1 MQLNFSLKRAWDDFF
16 ANPKYKWQLLAI
28 AVAFIFLKLS
38 GNVCMTKGP
47 KFLASI
53 IMGGYTSLL
62 SYNII
67 NSKEKVL
74 ENIFNNPETDRFI
87 LLVGL
92 KTALIDAIY
101 LLIFVI
107 PATFIILLYFVT
119 GLRNELLTSVSLLT
133 LTPIIF
139 YIAIFPT
146 LVFSQNLSFKD
157 AFNFKMA
164 FNTLKK
170 AWKDYIICFFI
181 ILAIVFG
188 LFGFQFLLFSIY
200 VLIQYKALTLHYILS
215 YFSHVDLSSFSN
227 KLPQNIVFYGI
238 GVVIAKYFGTHI
250 SAQVYKSTL
259 TNDENNN

>member
-16 ANPKYKWQLLAI
+16 TNPKYKWQLFAI

-38 GNVCMTKGP
+38 GSVFMAKGP

-74 ENIFNNPETDRFI
+74 ENIFNNPETEKFI

-92 KTALIDAIY
+92 KAALIDAIY

-107 PATFIILLYFVT
+107 PATFVILFLFTT
-119 GLRNELLTSVSLLT
+119 GLRNELLTSIAIFT
-133 LTPIIF
+133 LIPIIF

-157 AFNFKMA
+157 AFNFKLA
-164 FNTLKK
+164 FSTLKK
-170 AWKDYIICFFI
+170 AWKDYIICFLI
-181 ILAIVFG
+181 ILAIILG

-215 YFSHVDLSSFSN
+215 YFSHVDLSYISN

-238 GVVIAKYFGTHI
+238 GTVIAKYLGTHI
-250 SAQVYKSTL
+250 LAQVYKSTL
-259 TNDENNN
+259 TNDENFN